1 MKIKDLWELFFSFCA
16 IIGYFKF
23 FYYFFYKRIFT
34 EEKFVKFN
42 NDKLFW
48 LVYLFVWHCAF
59 VIFLLQWTKHSILL
73 GIGNNLLIYQF
84 HMKEMY
90 DDLLK

>member
-1 MKIKDLWELFFSFCA
+1 MELKFFFELLFSFCA

-23 FYYFFYKRIFT
+23 FYYLFYKRIFT
-34 EEKFVKFN
+34 EERFVKFN
-42 NDKLFW
+42 GDKLFW

-59 VIFLLQWTKHSILL
+59 VIFLLQWTKHNILL
-73 GIGNNLLIYQF
+73 GIGNTLFIYNF

-90 DDLLK
+90 DMLK